1 MIVYTLDEF
10 AALSKEYKK
19 SLFSISRNQFLSFIT
34 KYTLEKFVALSKGVE
49 YKKKSLFSTPRNQ
62 FLSFITKYTLDEFLA
77 LGLFITKYTLDEF
90 SALSTRVHIRAK
102 PNFLSNN
109 SLEFDV

>member
-34 KYTLEKFVALSKGVE
+34 RLAL
-49 YKKKSLFSTPRNQ
+49 
-62 FLSFITKYTLDEFLA
+62 FITKYTLDEFLA
-77 LGLFITKYTLDEF
+77 LSKRVEYKKITISISRIQLLPFITKIRSPF
-90 SALSTRVHIRAK
+90 SLLILISLAVHAK
-102 PNFLSNN
+102 PAYYLHGKCNHSDLIQGTRK
-109 SLEFDV
+109 VA